1 MERSATMDIR
11 EEGKE
16 LREAAEQTLNVILDL
31 SLDGRIKWA
40 SPTWEEVMG
49 IPFEAVL
56 DKSMSEIA
64 YGDTQAFAD
73 AVQLMRK
80 NDSRSKIVQFSVRA
94 GSKSVLRSP
103 VETIKSSM
111 PDTGEPTNEEEI
123 AIINMEAQGIMVYD
137 HATGQES
144 HVSAPPYNMGSSR
157 VELLTTTR
165 PCG

>member
-1 MERSATMDIR
+1 MDIR

-49 IPFEAVL
+49 VPFEAVL

-80 NDSRSKIVQFSVRA
+80 NDSRSKIVQFSVKA
-94 GSKSVLRSP
+94 GSKAVLRSP
-103 VETIKSSM
+103 VEMVKSPTS
-111 PDTGEPTNEEEI
+111 DAEEPFTEDEI
-123 AIINMEAQGIMVYD
+123 AIVNLEAQGIMVYD
-137 HATGQES
+137 HSTGQES
-144 HVSAPPYNMGSSR
+144 HVSAPSIIPAR
-157 VELLTTTR
+157 Q
-165 PCG
+165 